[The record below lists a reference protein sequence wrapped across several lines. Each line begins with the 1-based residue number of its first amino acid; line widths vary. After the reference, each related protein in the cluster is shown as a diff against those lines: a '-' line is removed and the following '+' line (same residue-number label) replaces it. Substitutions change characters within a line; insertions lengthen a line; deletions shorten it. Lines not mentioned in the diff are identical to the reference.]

1 MRTTGILIEVRGEC
15 ATAVR
20 TEFVK
25 IRLQAARSLP
35 STLLH
40 NSTLG
45 LPARLLLAPL
55 DLPHGRI
62 DRVLCRLGLSV
73 MPRWESVFQRT
84 FEMLEPGGRY
94 AAMDLYIEPGRG

>member
-1 MRTTGILIEVRGEC
+1 
-15 ATAVR
+15 
-20 TEFVK
+20 
-25 IRLQAARSLP
+25 QAARSLP

-40 NSTLG
+40 NPTLG

-62 DRVLCRLGLSV
+62 DRGLCTLGLSV

-84 FEMLEPGGRY
+84 FEMLGPGGRY
-94 AAMDLYIEPGRG
+94 AAMDLYIEPGRGLLSRALDLGYRVVARADHSRRFWLPL